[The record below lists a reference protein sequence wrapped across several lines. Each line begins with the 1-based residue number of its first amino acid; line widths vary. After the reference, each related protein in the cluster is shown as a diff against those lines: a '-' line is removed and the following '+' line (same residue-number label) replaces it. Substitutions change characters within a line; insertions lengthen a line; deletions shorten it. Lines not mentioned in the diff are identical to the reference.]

1 MNVSLKKLELVE
13 FEVIPIRLIR
23 KSSPLPFLA
32 EVLSLLN
39 VFNLNLGTS
48 LSLNVDWVIS
58 LDDPVGIR
66 APKVLQYMFCR
77 SIWWQ
82 ISKDHTDP
90 LIGWILTFV
99 VGIGNLKLTMNE

>member
-1 MNVSLKKLELVE
+1 MIS
-13 FEVIPIRLIR
+13 

-48 LSLNVDWVIS
+48 LSLNVEWVIS
-58 LDDPVGIR
+58 LDDLVGIR

-77 SIWWQ
+77 CIWWQ
-82 ISKDHTDP
+82 ISKDYTDP